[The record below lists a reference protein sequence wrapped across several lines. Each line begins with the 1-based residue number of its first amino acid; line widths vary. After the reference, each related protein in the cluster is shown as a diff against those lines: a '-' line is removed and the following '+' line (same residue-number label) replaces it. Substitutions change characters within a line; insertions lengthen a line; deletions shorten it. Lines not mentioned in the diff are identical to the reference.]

1 MILFDFLQVCVLARI
16 LDVHL
21 HSSVVIHLWRW
32 LMIELELRPFTADLS
47 PLVSSC
53 LCHLS
58 EDNTAGTS
66 TFFGYIKPSSYNALF
81 LEINIISLLTGNE
94 IVFE

>member
-1 MILFDFLQVCVLARI
+1 MILFDLLQVCVLARI

-21 HSSVVIHLWRW
+21 HSSVVVHLRRW
-32 LMIELELRPFTADLS
+32 LMVELELGAFTADLS

-53 LCHLS
+53 LCHLR

-66 TFFGYIKPSSYNALF
+66 TFFGYSK
-81 LEINIISLLTGNE
+81 ERQRHE
-94 IVFE
+94 

>member
-1 MILFDFLQVCVLARI
+1 MILFDLLQVCVLARI

-32 LMIELELRPFTADLS
+32 LMVELELGVFTADLS

-53 LCHLS
+53 LCHLR
-58 EDNTAGTS
+58 EDNTACTS
-66 TFFGYIKPSSYNALF
+66 PFFSYIKQSLCNALF
-81 LEINIISLLTGNE
+81 IEINLYGLLTGNE